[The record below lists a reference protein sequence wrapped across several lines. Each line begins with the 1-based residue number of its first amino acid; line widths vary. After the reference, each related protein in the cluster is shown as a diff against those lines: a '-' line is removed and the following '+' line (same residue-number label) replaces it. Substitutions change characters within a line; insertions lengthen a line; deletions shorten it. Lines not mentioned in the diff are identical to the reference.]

1 MPGIPSITVEE
12 LPLPIPDGVTVVDV
26 REPIEWQQ
34 AHLPGSLHVPLGQ
47 FAERLAELPTDDRI
61 VVVCAVGAR
70 SARAVEFLL
79 QHGHD
84 AVNLDGGL
92 VEWQAAG
99 RELVAGDDPTG

>member
-1 MPGIPSITVEE
+1 MPGIPSISVDE
-12 LPLPIPDGVTVVDV
+12 LPVPFPDGVTVVDV
-26 REPIEWQQ
+26 REPVEWQQ
-34 AHLPGSLHVPLGQ
+34 AHLPGSVHVPLGQ
-47 FAERLAELPTDDRI
+47 FAQRVAELPADDRI

-79 QHGHD
+79 QQGHD

-92 VEWQAAG
+92 VQWQASG